1 MKISSL
7 IRKLRETQKYFG
19 NEDLDIV
26 IEVDIPQTGDT
37 IEVKP
42 GDICKLTGIHGEEK
56 YIINGKITKSFSSY

>member
-19 NEDLDIV
+19 KDLDIA
-26 IEVDIPQTGDT
+26 IEVSIPQTGDT

-42 GDICKLTGIHGEEK
+42 CDICKLTGLHGEER
-56 YIINGKITKSFSSY
+56 YIIHGKITRTFYSY

>member
-7 IRKLRETQKYFG
+7 IRKLRETQKYFVK
-19 NEDLDIV
+19 DLDIV

-42 GDICKLTGIHGEEK
+42 GDICKLTGLHGEEK
-56 YIINGKITKSFSSY
+56 YIIHGKITKSFSSY